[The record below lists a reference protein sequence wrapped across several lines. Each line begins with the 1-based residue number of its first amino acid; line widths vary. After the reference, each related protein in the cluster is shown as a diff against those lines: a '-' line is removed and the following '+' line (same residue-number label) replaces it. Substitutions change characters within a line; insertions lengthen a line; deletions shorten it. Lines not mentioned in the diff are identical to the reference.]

1 MIELPFEY
9 WNKLASQLIVI
20 SSLLGGFSLSIIV
33 PMMENRS
40 ESKAMSYLFKATT
53 IATASFLVSIFAM
66 TKILMMTT
74 EGYPGQIADSSLSL
88 PRIIGVL
95 SFFAGIVSI
104 VSIIM
109 LSGYIRG
116 GKFKRFTLIAGSIAM
131 LLILLMLI

>member
-33 PMMENRS
+33 PMMENRT
-40 ESKAMSYLFKATT
+40 ESRAMSYLFKATT

-74 EGYPGQIADSSLSL
+74 EGYPGQVFDHSLSF

-95 SFFAGIVSI
+95 TFFAGIL
-104 VSIIM
+104 SIISIIAI
-109 LSGYIRG
+109 SGYVKG
-116 GKFKRFTLIAGSIAM
+116 GKFRRFTLISGITAM
-131 LLILLMLI
+131 VLILLMLM